1 MSKLRS
7 LKEAKDLASLA
18 KLLGFTAKGLSYTL
32 YKLDS
37 TAKYRTFTIPKKS
50 GGTRTIQAP
59 TAQLRLLQQ
68 RLGELLDDCAD
79 EVRREHPRFWNASHG
94 FRRKRTILSNSNV
107 HRRKLYVFNVD
118 LEDFFGTI
126 NFGRVRGFFL
136 RDRAFELEAPVA
148 TVIAQIA
155 CHENAL
161 PQGSPCSPVISNL
174 IGNIL
179 DLRMLAMARNGRCT
193 YTRYA
198 DDLTFSTN
206 EQHFPRQVAVNVRG
220 ATWTIGRKLRQE
232 IEGAGFKINDGKT
245 RMSLRTSRQTVTGLV
260 VNAKPNIN
268 QHYYRFSRSMCNSL
282 FQTGQYF
289 RPGDPGEILDNLN
302 PLEGT
307 LSFINFVKERR
318 DRPAKANKLAIKA
331 GEFDV
336 PEAPRELYRKF
347 LFYKHFVRLTAPLIV
362 TEGISDI
369 TYLHCAIRSLAA
381 AFPNL
386 AGEKNGKFVRLVKF
400 LKPSGISRDILKLG
414 NGSGGQ
420 GQLIAQYPNNLKS
433 YKYKPM
439 DHPVIILCDN
449 DEGAKPVFSHANKR
463 IGVAVSLTMTEPF
476 YYLGDNLYLVKV
488 PEGAPP
494 VEAPIE
500 RLFDPAVLAELV
512 DGKPFDIKKEH
523 GDATAYGKVVFA
535 EKVVRAKAG
544 MINFSG
550 FSDLLSRIDQCI
562 VHYAT
567 VKAARAAAAVAVAPV
582 AGGVGAAT

>member
-1 MSKLRS
+1 MSKLTS
-7 LKEAKDLASLA
+7 LKEAKNLTDLA
-18 KLLGFTAKGLSYTL
+18 KILGFTPKGLSYTL
-32 YKLDS
+32 YKLDAA
-37 TAKYRTFTIPKKS
+37 AKYQTFKIPKKT

-59 TAQLRLLQQ
+59 EAQLKLLQQ

-79 EVRREHPRFWNASHG
+79 EVRRDHPRFWNASHG
-94 FRRKRTILSNSNV
+94 FRRERTIVSNAEA
-107 HRRKLYVFNVD
+107 HRRKRYVFNVD

-179 DLRMLAMARNGRCT
+179 DLRMLAMARDGKCT

-206 EQHFPRQVAVNVRG
+206 EQHFPRQVAVNVHG
-220 ATWTIGRKLRQE
+220 ATWTVGDKLRRE
-232 IEGAGFKINDGKT
+232 IEGAGFKINDTKT
-245 RMSLRTSRQTVTGLV
+245 RMSLRKSRQIVTGLV
-260 VNAKPNIN
+260 VNAKPNVN
-268 QHYYRFSRSMCNSL
+268 QDYYRIARSMCNSL
-282 FQTGQYF
+282 FRTGQYF
-289 RPGDPGEILDNLN
+289 RPSEPGELLDNLN

-318 DRPAKANKLAIKA
+318 DRPAKTNKAAIKA
-331 GEFDV
+331 GEFRL
-336 PEAPRELYRKF
+336 PEAPRELYRKL
-347 LFYKHFVRLTAPLIV
+347 LFYKHFVRPTAPLIV

-369 TYLHCAIRSLAA
+369 TYLHCAIRALAP

-386 AGEKNGKFVRLVKF
+386 AGEKDGKFVRLVKF

-420 GQLIAQYPNNLKS
+420 GQLIGQYPNNLKG
-433 YKYKPM
+433 YKHKPM

-449 DEGAKPVFSHANKR
+449 DEGAKQIFSQASKR
-463 IGVAVSLTMTEPF
+463 PGVAASLTSTEPF
-476 YYLGDNLYLVKV
+476 YFLGDNLYLVKV

-494 VEAPIE
+494 VERPIE
-500 RLFDPAVLAELV
+500 RLFDPAVLAEEV

-544 MINFSG
+544 TIDFVG
-550 FSDLLSRIDQCI
+550 FNDLLSRIDQCI
-562 VHYAT
+562 VHYEGI
-567 VKAARAAAAVAVAPV
+567 KAATTAALPAVPTAATSSAAAS
-582 AGGVGAAT
+582 